1 MLGTSISSVTFLAL
15 PAASFALDFRQLVQS
30 FGIVAAA
37 VLACCF
43 FIPFFRRGKMTS
55 AFEYLEARYG
65 AVVRCYAAG
74 SFIILQFVRLATS
87 SI

>member
-1 MLGTSISSVTFLAL
+1 M
-15 PAASFALDFRQLVQS
+15 
-30 FGIVAAA
+30 
-37 VLACCF
+37 LACCF

-74 SFIILQFVRLATS
+74 SFIILQFVRLATILYLMALPAAAS
-87 SI
+87 RR